1 MAFSDI
7 ISRLTREGRQKK
19 NLDNWTIDT
28 NPENSLR
35 ENSENRFELWDSL
48 RRTQNSKRD
57 KEAS

>member
-19 NLDNWTIDT
+19 NLDNGTIDT

-35 ENSENRFELWDSL
+35 ENSENRFEL
-48 RRTQNSKRD
+48 
-57 KEAS
+57 